1 MGRLILVRHGES
13 QLNRDGIFYGQLDPE
28 LTEKGV
34 RQAEEAREVLRD
46 LHYDEI
52 YVSDLVRA
60 RDTARI
66 LNHRELELTETER
79 LRELNFG
86 IFEGLKYE
94 EILEKYPE
102 EEVLW
107 REQWQDYDYENGE
120 SVRELQRRAVDFVEE
135 KIEED
140 KDILVVAHWGVINCV
155 LSHYLT
161 GGLEGY
167 WKFATDNC
175 GIAVINF
182 RDKFPVLEGL
192 NIGGKKL

>member
-1 MGRLILVRHGES
+1 ME
-13 QLNRDGIFYGQLDPE
+13 
-28 LTEKGV
+28 
-34 RQAEEAREVLRD
+34 
-46 LHYDEI
+46 
-52 YVSDLVRA
+52 
-60 RDTARI
+60 
-66 LNHRELELTETER
+66 
-79 LRELNFG
+79 
-86 IFEGLKYE
+86 
-94 EILEKYPE
+94 
-102 EEVLW
+102 
-107 REQWQDYDYENGE
+107 
-120 SVRELQRRAVDFVEE
+120 FVEE

>member
-34 RQAEEAREVLRD
+34 RQAEEAKEVLRD
-46 LHYDEI
+46 FHYDEI

-66 LNHRELELTETER
+66 LNHRELEVIETER

-86 IFEGLKYE
+86 IFEGLKYD

-102 EEVLW
+102 EEALW

-120 SVRELQRRAVDFVEE
+120 SVRELQKRAVEFVEE

>member
-13 QLNRDGIFYGQLDPE
+13 ELNRDGIFYGQLDPE

-34 RQAEEAREVLRD
+34 RQAKEAKEILRAF
-46 LHYDEI
+46 HYDEI

-66 LNHRELELTETER
+66 LNHRELEVIETER

-102 EEVLW
+102 EEALW
-107 REQWQDYDYENGE
+107 REKWQDYDYESGE
-120 SVRELQRRAVDFVEE
+120 SVRELQRRSVEFIEE
-135 KIEED
+135 KLEEE

>member
-13 QLNRDGIFYGQLDPE
+13 ELNRDGIFYGQLDPE

-34 RQAEEAREVLRD
+34 RQAEEAKEILRAF
-46 LHYDEI
+46 HYDEI

-66 LNHRELELTETER
+66 LNHRELQVIETER

-86 IFEGLKYE
+86 IFEGLKYD
-94 EILEKYPE
+94 EILERYPE
-102 EEVLW
+102 EEALW
-107 REQWQDYDYENGE
+107 REQWQDYDYESGE
-120 SVRELQRRAVDFVEE
+120 SVRELQRRTVEFIEE
-135 KIEED
+135 KLEED

>member
-13 QLNRDGIFYGQLDPE
+13 KLNRDGIFYGQLDPE

-34 RQAEEAREVLRD
+34 KQAEEAKEILRD
-46 LHYDEI
+46 FHYDEI

-66 LNHRELELTETER
+66 LNHRELEVTETEK

-86 IFEGLKYE
+86 IFEGLKYD
-94 EILEKYPE
+94 EILKRYPE
-102 EEVLW
+102 EEALW
-107 REQWQDYDYENGE
+107 REQWQDYDYESGE
-120 SVRELQRRAVDFVEE
+120 SVRELQRRSVEFIEE
-135 KIEED
+135 KLEED

>member
-34 RQAEEAREVLRD
+34 RQAEEAKEVLRD
-46 LHYDEI
+46 FHYDEI

-66 LNHRELELTETER
+66 LNHRELEVVETER

-86 IFEGLKYE
+86 IFEGLKYD
-94 EILEKYPE
+94 EILERYPQE
-102 EEVLW
+102 EALW

-120 SVRELQRRAVDFVEE
+120 SVRELQERAVEFVEE

>member
-13 QLNRDGIFYGQLDPE
+13 ELNRDGIFYGQLDPG

-34 RQAEEAREVLRD
+34 RQAEEAKEVLKTF
-46 LHYDEI
+46 HYDEI

-66 LNHRELELTETER
+66 LNHRELDLTETKR

-86 IFEGLKYE
+86 IFEGLKYD
-94 EILEKYPE
+94 EILSKYPE
-102 EEVLW
+102 EEALW
-107 REQWQDYDYENGE
+107 REQWQDYDYKNGE
-120 SVRELQRRAVDFVEE
+120 SVRELQKRAVDFVEE
-135 KIEED
+135 KIDEK

-192 NIGGKKL
+192 NIGGKMV